1 MSLSAQDW
9 HRRFTLQSRWTLA
22 TRKYL
27 YDRPGVAKSKKMLD
41 VGCGTGAITQELTQR
56 AGSSITGL
64 DINQEFLEIA
74 DSENPSANFLLA
86 DAHQMPIESSI
97 FDICLCHFLLLWV
110 ETPIKVVNEMKRVTK
125 PGGAILVLAEP
136 DFGGRIDFPYDLS
149 ILNEW
154 QTESLINQGANPTIG
169 RELKSILNQ
178 SGLMDI
184 EVGVVGAQ
192 WTGVPTQEE
201 IISEW
206 EIILS
211 DLGYLENTSEV
222 MRTSEDIRK
231 IDDDAWASGDRVLYV
246 PTFYAWGKVSK

>member
-1 MSLSAQDW
+1 
-9 HRRFTLQSRWTLA
+9 
-22 TRKYL
+22 
-27 YDRPGVAKSKKMLD
+27 MLD

-110 ETPIKVVNEMKRVTK
+110 ETPIRVVNEMKRVTK